1 MDRGRDAQT
10 QTIRMSQYQLQGP
23 DGQQVSYHLEQR
35 ARRTV
40 GLKITKQGLI
50 VHAPRGIAE
59 VELNRMLL
67 SKWSWIVDKLAQQSR
82 QQVADIQWQD
92 GEALL
97 LLGKTVYLDIVQDS
111 ANRHAKQEGN
121 VISLGVTDIDNQAH
135 IARKVVLWYRQFA
148 LQDFQ
153 RRVELFAAKL
163 GIPTPPVFLSNA
175 QGRWGS
181 CNSRHEIRLNWR
193 LIQAPPALINYV
205 VAHELAHTKQM
216 NHSAKFWAIVE
227 KLQPEY
233 KQTEKAL
240 KDMAHQLH
248 RM

>member
-1 MDRGRDAQT
+1 
-10 QTIRMSQYQLQGP
+10 MSQYHLLGP
-23 DGQQVSYHLEQR
+23 DGQQVSYQLEQR
-35 ARRTV
+35 PRRTV
-40 GLKITKQGLI
+40 GLKITSDGLI
-50 VHAPRGIAE
+50 VHAPKGIGEAE
-59 VELNRMLL
+59 LQRMLL
-67 SKWSWIVDKLAQQSR
+67 SKWSWIVDKLAQQSSR
-82 QQVADIQWQD
+82 QVQEVQWRD
-92 GEALL
+92 GESLL
-97 LLGKTVYLDIVQDS
+97 LLGKTVYLDIVEDS
-111 ANRHAKQEGN
+111 VNRQAKQEGN
-121 VISLGVTDIDNQAH
+121 VISLGVTDINNQAH
-135 IARKVVLWYRQFA
+135 IARKVLLWYRQFA

-153 RRVELFAAKL
+153 RRIEIYAAKL

-175 QGRWGS
+175 KGRWGS

-248 RM
+248 RI